1 MLTFVLYSHVYEYHT
16 HPAGQATGP
25 WPWLPR
31 RLQAGNC
38 GYNLG
43 IGLAMLQT
51 VSLVIRPIYSS
62 NAKRWD
68 DLSTYRHFTILELD
82 EDEVSEHFFF
92 PPLSSD
98 LLLGQGSGEV
108 RQSQGPSVLLDLRKP
123 QASDP
128 TRQSWPNTLLANH
141 WLRFFRFCFALM

>member
-1 MLTFVLYSHVYEYHT
+1 M
-16 HPAGQATGP
+16 
-25 WPWLPR
+25 
-31 RLQAGNC
+31 
-38 GYNLG
+38 
-43 IGLAMLQT
+43 
-51 VSLVIRPIYSS
+51 SLVIRPIYSS
-62 NAKRWD
+62 NAKRYRD
-68 DLSTYRHFTILELD
+68 DLSTYRHFTLLELD
-82 EDEVSEHFFF
+82 EDEANINFF

-98 LLLGQGSGEV
+98 HLLGQGSGEV